1 MDGEDRYEERHS
13 RRRTNKGDESS
24 EQHCEAAD
32 ELGQNGKPCT
42 IRFLELRRARW
53 TACFIVIT
61 AIVHPAQSQQTKLA
75 EQSLAS
81 TLQHGAL
88 TSISDKTASNAVAMV
103 TTTRPVFESVIVGQ
117 RTLADATQHREITT
131 IGDAKAISDLFA
143 LVVDFEAGFPV
154 VEPGR

>member
-1 MDGEDRYEERHS
+1 M
-13 RRRTNKGDESS
+13 
-24 EQHCEAAD
+24 
-32 ELGQNGKPCT
+32 
-42 IRFLELRRARW
+42 
-53 TACFIVIT
+53 IT
-61 AIVHPAQSQQTKLA
+61 VIVHPAQSQQTKPA

-81 TLQHGAL
+81 TLKHGAL

-103 TTTRPVFESVIVGQ
+103 RTTRPVFESVIVGQ
-117 RTLADATQHREITT
+117 RTLADATQHRGITT

>member
-1 MDGEDRYEERHS
+1 M
-13 RRRTNKGDESS
+13 SS
-24 EQHCEAAD
+24 VKMVSHV
-32 ELGQNGKPCT
+32 
-42 IRFLELRRARW
+42 RSVFLNWRRAGW